1 MYASW
6 SMHLFLVVINSPSFI
21 ITNYGTSGKT
31 LSYFQLLHLC
41 QINLIWFAFQIQIDD
56 KTLCVYLG
64 PCVYFQIRNTF
75 LLYIECN
82 YWMILLAQKG
92 HPTTSNLSGY
102 LKWLYN
108 INNFRISFQWN
119 FLAWPRFKFNLDL
132 WQATY
137 SSVLEHTLLKS
148 KRLFAMLH
156 FAQNEWSC
164 SGNTIF
170 KNFVVMRGLSST
182 YNTIWANSIAR

>member
-1 MYASW
+1 MER
-6 SMHLFLVVINSPSFI
+6 LVRPWAIFNCCTYVKSLGYDSHFKYN
-21 ITNYGTSGKT
+21 
-31 LSYFQLLHLC
+31 
-41 QINLIWFAFQIQIDD
+41 DD
-56 KTLCVYLG
+56 KSLCVYLG

-164 SGNTIF
+164 SGNIIF
-170 KNFVVMRGLSST
+170 KNFVVMRGLHST